1 MFTIKNLVIHVI
13 IPISVE
19 VWKSCFNCHHPQKGK
34 NMRFPFLNHMVKF
47 TMKKDNEKFD

>member
-34 NMRFPFLNHMVKF
+34 NMRFRFHNHMVKF
-47 TMKKDNEKFD
+47 IMKIDNEKFD